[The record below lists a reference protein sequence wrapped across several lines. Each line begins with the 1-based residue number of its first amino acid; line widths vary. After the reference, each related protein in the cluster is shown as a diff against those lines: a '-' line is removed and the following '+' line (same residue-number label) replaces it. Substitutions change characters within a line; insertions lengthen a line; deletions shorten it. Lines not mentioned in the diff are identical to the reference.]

1 MGTQKKADWNK
12 VYRLTLLDDQTHKRL
27 GGYRFTKFA
36 AILAI
41 VTVAVVVVGGI
52 YSLIAFTPLRTTI
65 PGYPDAHSKRLA
77 IDNAIKIDSLENV
90 ITRWELYSE
99 NLSRVLA
106 GQETLSIDSIIRG
119 NTTRYLRAKSAEE
132 LRKQD
137 SILRANVVAEE
148 QFGVSGGARRDLPI
162 EGIHFFTPLKGVV
175 SQGYDMVL
183 HPAIDITAPQ
193 GTVVMAVLGGTVI
206 SDSWNDESGYTLAIQ
221 HEGDIISIYKHNQK
235 LLRRTGDKVTAGTPV
250 ALVGST
256 GSLSTGDHLHLELWY
271 KGEAVDPAKYIN
283 F

>member
-12 VYRLTLLDDQTHKRL
+12 VYRITLLEDQTHKRL
-27 GGYRFTKFA
+27 KAYRFTKFA
-36 AILAI
+36 GILAI

-52 YSLIAFTPLRTTI
+52 YALIAFTPLRTTI

-132 LRKQD
+132 LRRQD

-206 SDSWNDESGYTLAIQ
+206 SDSWSDESGYTLAIQ

-235 LLRRTGDKVTAGTPV
+235 LLRRTGDKVAAGTPV

-271 KGEAVDPAKYIN
+271 KGKAVDPAKYIN